1 MSLIKTQ
8 EEIDLM
14 RDGGSRLAR
23 ILDRLTVHV
32 KPGTKTK
39 ELDKLAESFVR
50 DEGGVPSFL
59 NYKPRGSKVAYPATA
74 CISVNEEVVHGIPGE
89 RELVEGDIVGIDI
102 GLMYKGLYV
111 DMARTIPVGKI
122 SPEDKKL
129 LDITKE
135 ALSIGISASR
145 AGNHVGD
152 IGRAIESYVST
163 HGHGII
169 CELGGHGVGHAVH
182 EVPFIPNFMPK
193 DPGLELK
200 PGMVLALE
208 PMLTRGG
215 PDINLLED
223 GYTFVTKDGSRSA
236 HFEHTI
242 AITDDKPEIL
252 TIDPK

>member
-1 MSLIKTQ
+1 
-8 EEIDLM
+8 
-14 RDGGSRLAR
+14 
-23 ILDRLTVHV
+23 
-32 KPGTKTK
+32 
-39 ELDKLAESFVR
+39 
-50 DEGGVPSFL
+50 
-59 NYKPRGSKVAYPATA
+59 
-74 CISVNEEVVHGIPGE
+74 
-89 RELVEGDIVGIDI
+89 
-102 GLMYKGLYV
+102 MYKGLYV
-111 DMARTIPVGKI
+111 DMARTIPVGKV